1 MTEDQ
6 DLRDNLEAKLSACR
20 AHTSTLSMKLSVFE
34 AAKEKAESER
44 EAAVAEKLKSE
55 ELSESRYKTLRRK
68 YNHYKN
74 KSKHLMR
81 QLAFVPK
88 LLNP

>member
-6 DLRDNLEAKLSACR
+6 DLQDNLEAELSACR
-20 AHTSTLSMKLSVFE
+20 AHASTLSMKLSVFE

-44 EAAVAEKLKSE
+44 EAAVAEKLNSE
-55 ELSESRYKTLRRK
+55 ELSESRYKMLRQK

-74 KSKHLMR
+74 KSKRLLR